1 MRFQH
6 FSFHAMGG
14 PCSLQLFAPD
24 DAQLR
29 RAAAAAQA
37 EVQRI
42 EAKYS
47 RYRDDSIV
55 SRINASAGDARGIE
69 VDPETAALLDY
80 AAAAHEQSDG
90 LFDATSGVL
99 RRAWDFKARKL
110 PQQSLL
116 DALLPLVGWDK
127 LQWQRPRLV
136 LPLQGMELDFGGFG
150 KEYAADRAAAAL
162 SASGVSHALVELGGD
177 IRVLGP
183 QPDGAPWRVG
193 IRHPRAPDLPVA
205 GVELRSGAIASSGDY
220 ERYFELAGRRYSH
233 ILDPRSGWPIEGLA
247 SVSVLA
253 EQCLV
258 AGTATTIAMLKGAQ
272 GREWLAELGLPW
284 MTVDAGGKL
293 QGSIATT
300 ATIAA

>member
-14 PCSLQLFAPD
+14 PCSLQLFARD
-24 DAQLR
+24 EALLQ
-29 RAAAAAQA
+29 RAAATATV
-37 EVQRI
+37 EVHRI

-47 RYRDDSIV
+47 RYKEDSV
-55 SRINASAGDARGIE
+55 LSRINASAGDRAGTD

-110 PQQSLL
+110 PQPGQLE
-116 DALLPLVGWDK
+116 ALLPLVGWHK
-127 LQWQRPRLV
+127 LQWRKPRLV
-136 LPLQGMELDFGGFG
+136 LPHKGMELDFGGFG
-150 KEYAADRAAAAL
+150 KEYAADRAAGVLAAM
-162 SASGVSHALVELGGD
+162 GVHHGLIELGGD

-183 QPDGAPWRVG
+183 QPDGSPWRVG
-193 IRHPRAPDLPVA
+193 IRHPRAPETPVA
-205 GVELRSGAIASSGDY
+205 SIELSSGAIASSGDY

-233 ILDPRSGWPIEGLA
+233 ILDPHNGWPIEGLA

-258 AGTATTIAMLKGAQ
+258 AGTATTIAMLKGHK
-272 GREWLAELGLPW
+272 GRDWLEQLGLPW
-284 MTVDAGGKL
+284 LVVDAGGSVE
-293 QGSIATT
+293 GSIHS
-300 ATIAA
+300 IGVEVS